1 MVSSFQD
8 YWKDKGKKTPRENS
22 EAVETTSP
30 EITCKP
36 DNTTSEQQHQS
47 EWRHE
52 FQRSRTTVTPL
63 HKSQGR
69 KQCTGCDYNRRFYR
83 QVVRSLSS
91 YLNTEWN
98 QLMMHFQIIVVTSPW
113 SADAKPHGTN
123 RDFFLNNINIV
134 KFHNQIYIYVV
145 HSMNERAGFQTV
157 HLAMSLSCLQ
167 STFLNLK
174 WVPTMFVW
182 SHLTSSSEIKHL
194 LIISLSRSQWL
205 RSLASI
211 SNSSDQLL
219 HKYKIFC
226 III

>member
-1 MVSSFQD
+1 MKCITWWTSAIHQAQAEKINSSLPRHLRHTKKEKKRQLMVSSFQD

-69 KQCTGCDYNRRFYR
+69 KQCTGCDYNRRFHR
-83 QVVRSLSS
+83 QVVRGLSS

-113 SADAKPHGTN
+113 SADAKRHGTN
-123 RDFFLNNINIV
+123 RDFF
-134 KFHNQIYIYVV
+134 
-145 HSMNERAGFQTV
+145 
-157 HLAMSLSCLQ
+157 
-167 STFLNLK
+167 
-174 WVPTMFVW
+174 
-182 SHLTSSSEIKHL
+182 
-194 LIISLSRSQWL
+194 
-205 RSLASI
+205 
-211 SNSSDQLL
+211 
-219 HKYKIFC
+219 
-226 III
+226 